1 MQTPNQYKV
10 IIERDEDGFVASVP
24 ALPGCHT
31 QGDTWEEL
39 MENVKDAISVMLAH
53 AEESESYR
61 AKIAERAQEGS
72 IIGMELVTV

>member
-1 MQTPNQYKV
+1 MKTPNQYKV

-39 MENVKDAISVMLAH
+39 MENVKDAILVMLAH
-53 AEESESYR
+53 AEKSESYR

-72 IIGMELVTV
+72 IIGVELVAV